1 MKIKVA
7 NTMVEI
13 SHVTKSYNTGTA
25 LETTVLKDISYQFL
39 PAHSYA
45 IIGKSGCGKTT
56 FLNIL
61 SGLDTPDCGSVLW
74 NGEDIFAMSRRQ
86 RTILRRRATGY
97 IFQSYNLLA
106 EHTAWENIIM
116 PYTLDGKR
124 PNRTYLSDV
133 CQMLQID
140 HLLKKYPSQM
150 SGGEQQRVAI
160 ARALAHKPGI
170 LFADEPTGNLDP
182 ATGEKTLELLMQT
195 VGTLGNTLIMVT
207 HDMDV
212 AKATQQIIRIDQG
225 TIL

>member
-1 MKIKVA
+1 MIEVK
-7 NTMVEI
+7 
-13 SHVTKSYNTGTA
+13 HVSKAYDRGTA
-25 LETTVLKDISYQFL
+25 VEAKVLEDASFQFQ
-39 PAHSYA
+39 PACSYA

-56 FLNIL
+56 LLNVL
-61 SGLDTPDCGSVLW
+61 SGLDTPDAGQVLW
-74 NGEDIFAMSRRQ
+74 DGADIFAMSRRE
-86 RTILRRRATGY
+86 RTILRRRKSGY

-124 PNRTYLSDV
+124 PNRPYLSDV

-140 HLLKKYPSQM
+140 HLLEKYPYQM

-160 ARALAHKPGI
+160 ARALAHKPTV

-182 ATGEKTLELLMQT
+182 ATGETTLQLLMQT
-195 VGTLGNTLIMVT
+195 VETLGNTLIMVT

-212 AKATQQIIRIDQG
+212 ARATRQIVRIDKG
-225 TIL
+225 RIL

>member
-1 MKIKVA
+1 
-7 NTMVEI
+7 MVEV
-13 SHVTKSYNTGTA
+13 SHVTKSYHPGTA
-25 LETTVLKDISYQFL
+25 VETQVLKDVSFRFL
-39 PAHSYA
+39 PGQSYA

-56 FLNIL
+56 LLNIL
-61 SGLDTPDCGSVLW
+61 SGLDTPDSGQVLW

-86 RTILRRRATGY
+86 RTILRRRSSGY

-140 HLLKKYPSQM
+140 HLMKKYPSQL

-182 ATGEKTLELLMQT
+182 ATGEVTLELLMQT
-195 VGTLGNTLIMVT
+195 VKTLGNTLIMVT

-212 AKATQQIIRIDQG
+212 AKATQQIVRIDQG

>member
-1 MKIKVA
+1 
-7 NTMVEI
+7 MVEV
-13 SHVTKSYNTGTA
+13 SHITKSYNPGTA
-25 LETTVLKDISYQFL
+25 LETQVLKDISFRFL
-39 PAHSYA
+39 PGRSYA

-56 FLNIL
+56 LLNIL
-61 SGLDTPDCGSVLW
+61 SGLDTPDSGKVLW

-106 EHTAWENIIM
+106 EHTAWENILM
-116 PYTLDGKR
+116 PYTLDGKK
-124 PNRTYLSDV
+124 PDKSHLGDV
-133 CQMLQID
+133 CRMLQID

-170 LFADEPTGNLDP
+170 IFADEPTGNLDP
-182 ATGEKTLELLMQT
+182 ATGEATLALLMQT
-195 VGTLGNTLIMVT
+195 VQTLGNTLIMVT

-212 AKATQQIIRIDQG
+212 AKATQQIVRIDQG
-225 TIL
+225 SIL